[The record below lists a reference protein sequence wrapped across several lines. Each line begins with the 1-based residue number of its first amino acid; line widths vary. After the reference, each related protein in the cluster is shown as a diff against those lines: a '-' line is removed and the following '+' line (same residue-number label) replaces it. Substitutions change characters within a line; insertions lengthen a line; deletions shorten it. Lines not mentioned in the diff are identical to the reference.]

1 VVVSELLSYGA
12 SINAC
17 NHRGLVSNTNAGA
30 SINACNHRGL
40 VSNTKAGASINACNQ
55 RPGK

>member
-1 VVVSELLSYGA
+1 VVVSELLSY
-12 SINAC
+12 
-17 NHRGLVSNTNAGA
+17 GA